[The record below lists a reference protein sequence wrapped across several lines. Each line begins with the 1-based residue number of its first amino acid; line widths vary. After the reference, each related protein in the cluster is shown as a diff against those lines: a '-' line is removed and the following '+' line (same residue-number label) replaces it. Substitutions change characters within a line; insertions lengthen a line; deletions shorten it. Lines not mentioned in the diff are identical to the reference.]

1 MSKKFSHVGQAFSQ
15 LGQAFM
21 LPIAI
26 LPVAGLLLGLGGALT
41 NKAAVGAYPWLNQE
55 WLQTILKVMN
65 FAGSAVFNNLAL
77 IFSLGLAVG
86 LAKGDKGT
94 AGLAGGVAY
103 LVYTATISGLL
114 QMFSPKNT
122 IDTGVLGAIVI
133 GCVVAY
139 LHNHYRKVELPQFLG
154 FFGGSR
160 FIPIISSL
168 AAIVIGAIFFI
179 IWPPIQSGLTSAG
192 YAIAK
197 MGSFGSF
204 LYGFLL
210 RLTGAVGLHH
220 TIYPMFWYTALG
232 GTADVAG
239 KTVVGA
245 QNIFFAQLAD
255 PNHHGLFTYGTRFF
269 AGRFAT
275 MMFGLPGAALAMYLC
290 LPKRNRKTNGGL
302 YLSGGLMLSAALTS
316 FLTGITEPIEYTF
329 LFVAPWLYVIHA
341 FLDGCSFYVADIMN
355 IRIGNSFSGGLIDYL
370 LFGVLQGRDK
380 TNWPNVLIMGV
391 IWFFLYF
398 FVFTFCIKKFHVGIP
413 GMVVEDN
420 QAADQIMAAGP
431 KTDDKLYN
439 ESCEIISALG
449 GLDNIETVSACAT
462 RLRVSLKDNNLV
474 NDDVFKMLGAPGV
487 LKVAGGVQAIF
498 GGKADLYS
506 QEINDII
513 THPDMQPANNPQV
526 DKTNKSAST
535 KVETVHKSEKVIF
548 KAPVKGKFEDI
559 TQVKDE
565 VFSQKMMG
573 EGFAI
578 EPENGK
584 IYSPV
589 DATVI
594 SIFKT
599 KHAIGL
605 KTKSGLEVM
614 LHLGIDTVELQ
625 GKPFTMKVKEGEQV
639 TPETQ
644 LIEMDL
650 EQIKDAGKDPVVMTL
665 ITNSNDRV
673 SQVEDIVTS
682 GQLVEPHD
690 DVYSALTK

>member
-1 MSKKFSHVGQAFSQ
+1 MSKRFSKIGQSFSQ

-41 NKAAVGAYPWLNQE
+41 NDAAVHTYPWLNQM

-65 FAGSAVFNNLAL
+65 FAGNAVFTNLAL
-77 IFSLGLAVG
+77 IFSIGLAVG

-114 QMFSPKNT
+114 QIFSPKNN

-133 GCVVAY
+133 GSVVAY
-139 LHNHYRKVELPQFLG
+139 LHNHYRKTQLPQFLG

-160 FIPIISSL
+160 FVPIISSL

-179 IWPPIQSGLTSAG
+179 IWPPIQGWLTNAG

-232 GTADVAG
+232 GTAEVAG

-255 PNHHGLFTYGTRFF
+255 PNHVGLFTYGTRFF

-290 LPKRNRKTNGGL
+290 LPKRNRKKDGGL
-302 YLSGGLMLSAALTS
+302 YLSGGLTS

-341 FLDGCSFYVADIMN
+341 FLDGVSFYVADIMN

-370 LFGVLQGRDK
+370 LFGVLQGKDK

-398 FVFTFCIKKFHVGIP
+398 FVFTFCIKKAHVNIP
-413 GMVVEDN
+413 GMQDVDDSS
-420 QAADQIMAAGP
+420 ADAIMNNGP
-431 KTDDKLYN
+431 KTGDKLYD
-439 ESCEIISALG
+439 ESMDIITALG
-449 GLDNIETVSACAT
+449 GVSNIQTVSACAT
-462 RLRVSLKDNNLV
+462 RLRVSLKDNNVV
-474 NDDVFKMLGAPGV
+474 NEGVFKKLGAPGV
-487 LKVAGGVQAIF
+487 LKVGSGVQAIL
-498 GGKADLYS
+498 GGKADIYS
-506 QEINDII
+506 QEINDILA
-513 THPDMQPANNPQV
+513 HPDVMPKNESTVEQTTEQKV
-526 DKTNKSAST
+526 DHQSVTLDLA
-535 KVETVHKSEKVIF
+535 
-548 KAPVKGKFEDI
+548 APVNGKFTDL
-559 TQVKDE
+559 TQVSDE
-565 VFSQKMMG
+565 VFSKKMMG

-578 EPENGK
+578 EPADGQ
-584 IYSPV
+584 IYSPITG
-589 DATVI
+589 TVM
-594 SIFKT
+594 SVFKT
-599 KHAIGL
+599 KHAIGIQ
-605 KTKSGLEVM
+605 TKEGLEVM
-614 LHLGIDTVELQ
+614 LHMGLDTVELE
-625 GKPFTMKVKEGEQV
+625 GKPFTVHVKEGDKV
-639 TPETQ
+639 TTDT
-644 LIEMDL
+644 LVATVDL
-650 EQIKDAGKDPVVMTL
+650 EQIKDARKDSIILTL
-665 ITNSNDRV
+665 ITNTNDRV
-673 SQVEDIVTS
+673 AQAKDLAQSGTEVKAHASVFEVT
-682 GQLVEPHD
+682 
-690 DVYSALTK
+690 TK

>member
-1 MSKKFSHVGQAFSQ
+1 MTKNKRFTAIGQWFSQ

-41 NKAAVGAYPWLNQE
+41 NDAAVSAFPVLNQV
-55 WLQTILKVMN
+55 WLQNTLKIMN
-65 FAGSAVFNNLAL
+65 FAGNAVFINLAL
-77 IFSLGLAVG
+77 IFSIGLAVG

-114 QMFSPKNT
+114 QLFNPKNT

-133 GCVVAY
+133 GSVVAY
-139 LHNHYRKVELPQFLG
+139 LHNHYRKIQLPQFLG

-160 FIPIISSL
+160 FVPIISAI
-168 AAIVIGAIFFI
+168 AAIVIGAIFYL
-179 IWPPIQSGLTSAG
+179 IWPPIQGWLTTAG
-192 YAIAK
+192 HAIAA

-232 GTADVAG
+232 GTAEVAG

-255 PNHHGLFTYGTRFF
+255 PNFHGLFTYGTRFF

-290 LPKRNRKTNGGL
+290 LPKSNRKKDGGL
-302 YLSGGLMLSAALTS
+302 YLSGGLTS
-316 FLTGITEPIEYTF
+316 FLTGITEPLEYSF
-329 LFVAPWLYVIHA
+329 LFVAPWLYLIHS
-341 FLDGCSFYVADIMN
+341 FLDGCSFYLADIMN

-370 LFGVLQGRDK
+370 LFGVLQGKDK
-380 TNWPNVLIMGV
+380 TNWPNVLIIGV

-398 FVFTFCIKKFHVGIP
+398 FVFTFCIKKFHVNIP
-413 GMVVEDN
+413 GMQTEVDNDVEKNN
-420 QAADQIMAAGP
+420 QKSGNATSLHTESEQIIA
-431 KTDDKLYN
+431 
-439 ESCEIISALG
+439 ALG
-449 GLDNIETVSACAT
+449 GAENINTISACAT
-462 RLRVSLKDNNLV
+462 RLRISLKDNSQV
-474 NDDVFKMLGAPGV
+474 NESVFKKLGSPGV
-487 LKVAGGVQAIF
+487 LKVAGGLQIIF

-506 QEINDII
+506 QEINDLLA
-513 THPDMQPANNPQV
+513 HPQRKNETTTSHDAENN
-526 DKTNKSAST
+526 KIKIEFT
-535 KVETVHKSEKVIF
+535 
-548 KAPVKGKFEDI
+548 APVNGKFKSLVD
-559 TQVKDE
+559 VDDE
-565 VFSQKMMG
+565 VFSKKMMG

-578 EPENGK
+578 EPSDQHVF
-584 IYSPV
+584 SPV
-589 DATVI
+589 EAEVV

-605 KTKSGLEVM
+605 KTKDGVEVL
-614 LHLGIDTVELQ
+614 LHMGIDTVDLA
-625 GKPFTMKVKEGEQV
+625 GKPFTIKVKEGEKV
-639 TPETQ
+639 SPKTE
-644 LIEMDL
+644 LAEVDL
-650 EQIKDAGKDPVVMTL
+650 EQIKASGKKPTIITV
-665 ITNSNDRV
+665 ITNSIDHV
-673 SQVEDIVTS
+673 IKASDDAKTGDKIHAQ
-682 GQLVEPHD
+682 D
-690 DVYSALTK
+690 DVYHALIK

>member
-1 MSKKFSHVGQAFSQ
+1 MSKRFSKIGQSFSQ

-41 NKAAVGAYPWLNQE
+41 NDAAVKAYPWLNQM

-65 FAGSAVFNNLAL
+65 FAGNAVFSNLAL
-77 IFSLGLAVG
+77 IFSIGLAVG

-114 QMFSPKNT
+114 QLFDPRNN

-133 GCVVAY
+133 GSVVAY
-139 LHNHYRKVELPQFLG
+139 LHNHYRKTQLPQFLG

-179 IWPPIQSGLTSAG
+179 IWPPIQGWLTSAG

-232 GTADVAG
+232 GTAEVAG

-290 LPKRNRKTNGGL
+290 LPKKNRKKDGGL
-302 YLSGGLMLSAALTS
+302 YLSGGLTS

-341 FLDGCSFYVADIMN
+341 FLDGVSFYVADIMN

-370 LFGVLQGRDK
+370 LFGVLQGKDK

-398 FVFTFCIKKFHVGIP
+398 FVFTLCIKKFHVNIP
-413 GMVVEDN
+413 GMQETDDSS
-420 QAADQIMAAGP
+420 ADAIMNNGP
-431 KTDDKLYN
+431 KTGDKLYD
-439 ESCEIISALG
+439 ESMDIITALG
-449 GLDNIETVSACAT
+449 GMDNVQTVSAGAT
-462 RLRVSLKDNNLV
+462 RLRVALKDNSKV
-474 NDDVFKMLGAPGV
+474 NEGVFKKLGAPGV
-487 LKVAGGVQAIF
+487 LKVGGGIQAIL
-498 GGKADLYS
+498 GGKADIYS
-506 QEINDII
+506 QEINDIM
-513 THPDMQPANNPQV
+513 THPNMQLAPKTE
-526 DKTNKSAST
+526 DTNKN
-535 KVETVHKSEKVIF
+535 KSETDTKHV
-548 KAPVKGKFEDI
+548 AQTVDLASPVNGKFTDLSEVHD
-559 TQVKDE
+559 D

-573 EGFAI
+573 EGFAVQPTDG
-578 EPENGK
+578 E

-589 DATVI
+589 NGTI
-594 SIFKT
+594 MSIFKT
-599 KHAIGL
+599 KHAIGI
-605 KTKSGLEVM
+605 KTPSGLEVM
-614 LHLGIDTVELQ
+614 LHMGLDTVELN
-625 GKPFTMKVKEGEQV
+625 GAPFTIHVKEGDKITTDTHLATV
-639 TPETQ
+639 
-644 LIEMDL
+644 DL
-650 EQIKDAGKDPVVMTL
+650 DQIKDAGKDPVILTL
-665 ITNSNDRV
+665 ITNTKDYVDKTNNLVQSGEQIKV
-673 SQVEDIVTS
+673 HAQVFEV
-682 GQLVEPHD
+682 
-690 DVYSALTK
+690 LTK

>member
-1 MSKKFSHVGQAFSQ
+1 MSKRFSRIGQAFSQ

-41 NKAAVGAYPWLNQE
+41 NKAAVNAYPWLNQE

-77 IFSLGLAVG
+77 IFSIGLAVG

-114 QMFSPKNT
+114 QLFSPKNT

-133 GCVVAY
+133 GSIVAY

-168 AAIVIGAIFFI
+168 AAIVIGGIFFV
-179 IWPPIQSGLTSAG
+179 IWPPFQSGLTNAG

-232 GTADVAG
+232 GTAEVAG
-239 KTVVGA
+239 KTIVGA

-275 MMFGLPGAALAMYLC
+275 MMFGLPGAALAMYYC
-290 LPKRNRKTNGGL
+290 LPKRNRKSNGGL
-302 YLSGGLMLSAALTS
+302 YLSGGLTS

-341 FLDGCSFYVADIMN
+341 FLDGCSFYIADIMN

-380 TNWPNVLIMGV
+380 TNWPNVLIMGI

-413 GMVVEDN
+413 GMVVEEN
-420 QAADQIMAAGP
+420 QAANKIMAAGP

-439 ESCEIISALG
+439 ESCEIIAALG

-462 RLRVSLKDNNLV
+462 RLRVALKDNTVV

-487 LKVAGGVQAIF
+487 LKVSGGVQAIF

-513 THPDMQPANNPQV
+513 AHPDMQPTKQTPIENE
-526 DKTNKSAST
+526 NKISNSSNT
-535 KVETVHKSEKVIF
+535 THKVEKVIF

-578 EPENGK
+578 EPQNGK

-589 DATVI
+589 KANVV
-594 SIFKT
+594 SVFKT

-605 KTKSGLEVM
+605 KTESGLEVM

-625 GKPFTMKVKEGEQV
+625 GKPFTIKVKEGDLV
-639 TPETQ
+639 TPDTQ
-644 LIEMDL
+644 LVEMDL
-650 EQIKDAGKDPVVMTL
+650 QKVKDAGKDTTVMTL
-665 ITNSNDRV
+665 ITNSNERV
-673 SQVEDIVTS
+673 EQAEDIITS
-682 GQLVEPHD
+682 GQLVEAHN
-690 DVYSALTK
+690 DVFSVLTK

>member
-1 MSKKFSHVGQAFSQ
+1 MSKRFSKIGQSFSQ

-41 NKAAVGAYPWLNQE
+41 NDAAVNAYPWLNQV
-55 WLQTILKVMN
+55 WLQTVLKVMN
-65 FAGSAVFNNLAL
+65 FAGNAVFSNLAL
-77 IFSLGLAVG
+77 IFSIGLAVG

-114 QMFSPKNT
+114 QLFDPKNN

-133 GCVVAY
+133 GSVVAY
-139 LHNHYRKVELPQFLG
+139 LHNHYRKTQLPQFLG

-168 AAIVIGAIFFI
+168 TAIVIGAIFFI
-179 IWPPIQSGLTSAG
+179 IWPPIQSWLTSAG

-232 GTADVAG
+232 GTAEVAG

-290 LPKRNRKTNGGL
+290 LPKRNRKKDGGL
-302 YLSGGLMLSAALTS
+302 YLSGGLTS
-316 FLTGITEPIEYTF
+316 FLTGITEPLEYTF

-341 FLDGCSFYVADIMN
+341 FLDGCSFWVADIMN

-380 TNWPNVLIMGV
+380 TNWPNVLLMGI

-398 FVFTFCIKKFHVGIP
+398 LIFTFCIKKFHVNIP
-413 GMVVEDN
+413 GMKDDTD
-420 QAADQIMAAGP
+420 AGADAIMSNGP
-431 KTDDKLYN
+431 KTGNKLYD
-439 ESCEIISALG
+439 ESMDIIAALG
-449 GLDNIETVSACAT
+449 GRDNIQTVSACAT
-462 RLRVSLKDNNLV
+462 RLRVSLKDNSKV
-474 NDDVFKMLGAPGV
+474 NEGVFKKLGAPGV
-487 LKVAGGVQAIF
+487 LKVAGGVQAIL
-498 GGKADLYS
+498 GGKADIYS
-506 QEINDII
+506 QEINDILI
-513 THPDMQPANNPQV
+513 NPDTAPKDDKAV
-526 DKTNKSAST
+526 EASKTNNKSKHMMQTLQLASP
-535 KVETVHKSEKVIF
+535 VNGRIIALSEVN
-548 KAPVKGKFEDI
+548 
-559 TQVKDE
+559 DE

-573 EGFAI
+573 EGFAV
-578 EPENGK
+578 EPIDGI

-589 DATVI
+589 SGVVV

-599 KHAIGL
+599 KHALGI
-605 KTKSGLEVM
+605 KTSSGLEVM
-614 LHLGIDTVELQ
+614 IHMGLDTVELQ
-625 GKPFTMKVKEGEQV
+625 GKPFNILVKEGDKV
-639 TPETQ
+639 TPDTQ
-644 LIEMDL
+644 IAKIDL
-650 EQIKDAGKDPVVMTL
+650 EQVKEAGKDPIILTL
-665 ITNSNDRV
+665 ITNTNDYV
-673 SQVEDIVTS
+673 DNVKMLVPS
-682 GQLVEPHD
+682 GEEVKSHS
-690 DVYSALTK
+690 DVFEVRTK

>member
-1 MSKKFSHVGQAFSQ
+1 MSKRFSKIGQSFSQ

-41 NKAAVGAYPWLNQE
+41 NDAAVNAYPWLNQV
-55 WLQTILKVMN
+55 WLQTVLKVMN
-65 FAGSAVFNNLAL
+65 FAGNAVFSNLAL
-77 IFSLGLAVG
+77 IFSIGLAVG

-114 QMFSPKNT
+114 QLFDPKNN

-133 GCVVAY
+133 GSVVAY
-139 LHNHYRKVELPQFLG
+139 LHNHYRKTQLPQFLG

-168 AAIVIGAIFFI
+168 TAIVIGAIFFI
-179 IWPPIQSGLTSAG
+179 IWPPIQSWLTSAG

-232 GTADVAG
+232 GTAEVAG

-290 LPKRNRKTNGGL
+290 LPKRNRKKDGGL
-302 YLSGGLMLSAALTS
+302 YLSGGLTS
-316 FLTGITEPIEYTF
+316 FLTGITEPLEYTF

-341 FLDGCSFYVADIMN
+341 FLDGCSFWVADIMN

-380 TNWPNVLIMGV
+380 TNWPNVLLMGI

-398 FVFTFCIKKFHVGIP
+398 LIFTFCIKKFHVNIP
-413 GMVVEDN
+413 GMKDDTD
-420 QAADQIMAAGP
+420 AGADAIMSNGP
-431 KTDDKLYN
+431 KTGNKLYD
-439 ESCEIISALG
+439 ESMDIIAALG
-449 GLDNIETVSACAT
+449 GRDNIQTVSACAT
-462 RLRVSLKDNNLV
+462 RLRVSLKDNSKV
-474 NDDVFKMLGAPGV
+474 NEGVFKKLGAPGV
-487 LKVAGGVQAIF
+487 LKVAGGVQAIL
-498 GGKADLYS
+498 GGKADIYS
-506 QEINDII
+506 QEINDILI
-513 THPDMQPANNPQV
+513 NPDTAPKDNKVIEPP
-526 DKTNKSAST
+526 KTNSKSKHIMQTLQLASP
-535 KVETVHKSEKVIF
+535 VNGRLIALSEVN
-548 KAPVKGKFEDI
+548 
-559 TQVKDE
+559 DE

-578 EPENGK
+578 EPIDGI

-589 DATVI
+589 SGVVV

-599 KHAIGL
+599 KHALGI
-605 KTKSGLEVM
+605 KTSSGLEVM
-614 LHLGIDTVELQ
+614 IHMGLDTVELQ
-625 GKPFTMKVKEGEQV
+625 GKPFNILVKEGDEVTPDTQIAKINLEQV
-639 TPETQ
+639 KE
-644 LIEMDL
+644 
-650 EQIKDAGKDPVVMTL
+650 AGKDPIILTL
-665 ITNSNDRV
+665 ITNTNDYV
-673 SQVEDIVTS
+673 ANVKMLVPS
-682 GQLVEPHD
+682 GEEVKSHS
-690 DVYSALTK
+690 DVFEVRTK

>member
-1 MSKKFSHVGQAFSQ
+1 MSKRFSKIGQSFSQ

-41 NKAAVGAYPWLNQE
+41 NDAAVHAYPWLNQM

-65 FAGSAVFNNLAL
+65 FAGNAVFTNLAL
-77 IFSLGLAVG
+77 IFSIGLAVG

-103 LVYTATISGLL
+103 LVYTATIAGLL
-114 QMFSPKNT
+114 QIFSPKNN

-133 GCVVAY
+133 GSVVAY
-139 LHNHYRKVELPQFLG
+139 LHNHYRKTQLPQFLG

-160 FIPIISSL
+160 FVPIISSL

-179 IWPPIQSGLTSAG
+179 IWPPIQGWLTSAG

-232 GTADVAG
+232 GTAKVAG

-275 MMFGLPGAALAMYLC
+275 MMFGLPGAALAMYRC
-290 LPKRNRKTNGGL
+290 LPKRNRKKDGGL
-302 YLSGGLMLSAALTS
+302 YLSGGLTS

-398 FVFTFCIKKFHVGIP
+398 FVFTFCIKKAHINIP
-413 GMVVEDN
+413 GMQDTDDSS
-420 QAADQIMAAGP
+420 ADAIMNNGP
-431 KTDDKLYN
+431 KTGDKLYD
-439 ESCEIISALG
+439 ESMDIITALG
-449 GLDNIETVSACAT
+449 GVSNIQTVSACAT
-462 RLRVSLKDNNLV
+462 RLRVSLKDNNIV
-474 NDDVFKMLGAPGV
+474 NEGVFKKLGAPGV
-487 LKVAGGVQAIF
+487 LKVGGGIQAIL
-498 GGKADLYS
+498 GGKADIYS
-506 QEINDII
+506 QEINDIL
-513 THPDMQPANNPQV
+513 THPDTMP
-526 DKTNKSAST
+526 KST
-535 KVETVHKSEKVIF
+535 PIPEKVENKTKQTRDHQIVTVNMA
-548 KAPVKGKFEDI
+548 APVNGKFTDL
-559 TQVKDE
+559 TQVSDE
-565 VFSQKMMG
+565 VFSKKMMG

-578 EPENGK
+578 EPADGNV
-584 IYSPV
+584 YSPV
-589 DATVI
+589 AGTI
-594 SIFKT
+594 ESIFKT
-599 KHAIGL
+599 KHAIGI
-605 KTKSGLEVM
+605 KTAEGLEVL
-614 LHLGIDTVELQ
+614 LHLGLDTVELE
-625 GKPFTMKVKEGEQV
+625 GKPFTMHIKEGDQV
-639 TPETQ
+639 TTDT
-644 LIEMDL
+644 LLATVDL
-650 EQIKDAGKDPVVMTL
+650 EQIKDVGKDPIVLTL
-665 ITNSNDRV
+665 ITNTNDYV
-673 SQVEDIVTS
+673 AEAKNLIESGTQVKAHHNVFEVT
-682 GQLVEPHD
+682 
-690 DVYSALTK
+690 TK